1 MLLQGNFSTAMPKR
15 RKSTK
20 SKKKDQGGS
29 NGKNELGGEHPKQVA
44 EHKSEP
50 GEAKQKDADGK
61 KGTSGDEDKDWEW
74 SDGELDD
81 ERLQAFFDKRP
92 VHMT

>member
-1 MLLQGNFSTAMPKR
+1 MPKR

-29 NGKNELGGEHPKQVA
+29 NGKNKLGGEHPKQVA
-44 EHKSEP
+44 EQKSEP
-50 GEAKQKDADGK
+50 EEEKQKDADGK
-61 KGTSGDEDKDWEW
+61 GGTNGDEDKDWEW

-81 ERLQAFFDKRP
+81 ERLQAYFDRRP
-92 VHMT
+92 TT